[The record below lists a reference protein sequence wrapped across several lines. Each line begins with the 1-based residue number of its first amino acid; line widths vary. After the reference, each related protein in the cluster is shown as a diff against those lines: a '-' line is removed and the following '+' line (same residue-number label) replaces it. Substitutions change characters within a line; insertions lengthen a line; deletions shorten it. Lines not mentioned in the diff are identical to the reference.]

1 MTITKLR
8 LRPHVGD
15 VQSKSNLWNWML
27 VRMSVSKTFAL
38 NSLLQIREHRL
49 DIDKVNLSS
58 DKNQTNFSICRVS
71 LFHLAAIRS
80 LNGTEIKKKGFF
92 YFILFHLVM
101 KQMMFFWLKPWSSAA
116 LINIYLSNN
125 KIVLFLFSLNHIY
138 VKILFMEG
146 NCLQS
151 SDIKD

>member
-1 MTITKLR
+1 
-8 LRPHVGD
+8 
-15 VQSKSNLWNWML
+15 
-27 VRMSVSKTFAL
+27 MSVSKTFAL

-101 KQMMFFWLKPWSSAA
+101 KQMMFLDRHPAWRSQDPTLDIWS
-116 LINIYLSNN
+116 
-125 KIVLFLFSLNHIY
+125 KISH
-138 VKILFMEG
+138 
-146 NCLQS
+146 
-151 SDIKD
+151 

>member
-1 MTITKLR
+1 
-8 LRPHVGD
+8 
-15 VQSKSNLWNWML
+15 
-27 VRMSVSKTFAL
+27 MSVSKTFAL

-92 YFILFHLVM
+92 LFH
-101 KQMMFFWLKPWSSAA
+101 FIS
-116 LINIYLSNN
+116 LSNETN
-125 KIVLFLFSLNHIY
+125 DVFVTKTLIICSLNQYQALHSI
-138 VKILFMEG
+138 I
-146 NCLQS
+146 Q
-151 SDIKD
+151 